1 MTLKLSSIQNSLS
14 CHNFSTLLDTWA
26 FLTFALVR
34 ISRWAIWLEKTEACL
49 LTYLGSKSLFPVD
62 IRSSQWNQIPRTSC
76 LHYRCHS
83 RGNHPIG
90 SKGIMTME
98 QNCRLNRI
106 VSTLQSQRYILAHLG
121 VQRRTKLF
129 RLRNAVEPT
138 TDPRSRI
145 FIDSVICQS
154 IYSHCFDCRFRYLC
168 TIRNLS
174 CEVLKDCL

>member
-1 MTLKLSSIQNSLS
+1 MSFNVSWIKITVSGRYSKFTVKSDTEDFVSSLQVPLTGKSPHREQRNHDHGAELS
-14 CHNFSTLLDTWA
+14 
-26 FLTFALVR
+26 
-34 ISRWAIWLEKTEACL
+34 
-49 LTYLGSKSLFPVD
+49 P
-62 IRSSQWNQIPRTSC
+62 
-76 LHYRCHS
+76 
-83 RGNHPIG
+83 
-90 SKGIMTME
+90 
-98 QNCRLNRI
+98 NRI

-138 TDPRSRI
+138 TGPRSRI

-174 CEVLKDCL
+174 CELLKDRL